1 MVKKYKKS
9 PLQNDLSRIIEAKH
23 HDPFSVLGFDHQ
35 HQLIRVFLPHAQ
47 NAFLITDTGKETLLR
62 LPDTD
67 FFEWQGDVNN
77 LPAHYQLGWT
87 DQSGYEH
94 QYHDPYTF
102 APQIS
107 DFDIHLF
114 TEGKLLQ
121 CYNVLGSNIKEVD
134 GVKGVL
140 FATWAPNAE
149 RVSVIGDFNQW
160 DGRCHPM
167 RVRGSS
173 GIWELFIPDLD
184 AGSLYKYE
192 ILNRHTGELLEKI
205 DPYCRHFEQRPATA
219 SMTVASNGHQW
230 QDAGWLATRQ
240 ENQWLHHPMSVY
252 ELHLGSWQRD
262 DQDNFLNYREIA
274 HRLVDYIKPLGF
286 THIELLPI
294 TEHPLDASWGYQ
306 ATGYFAP
313 TSRFGDIND
322 FKYFVDYCHQHHIGV
337 LVDWVP
343 AHFPKDAH
351 GLARYDGSA
360 LYEHEDPRLGEH
372 QDWGTLIYN
381 YGRNEVKNFLF
392 ASALFW
398 LDEFHIDGL
407 RVDAVASMLYLDYS
421 REDGQ
426 WLPNKYGGNEN
437 LEAIDF
443 IKELNH
449 LTHVEY
455 PGTLVIAE
463 ESTSWPQVTRPGWLG
478 GLGFTMKWNMG
489 WMHDILS
496 YMQKDPIH
504 RHYHHDQLT
513 FGLLYCFSE
522 NFLLPFSHDE
532 VVHGKGSMLGK
543 MSGDDWQQFAN
554 LRLLYTFMF
563 TYPGKK
569 LLFMGSEFA
578 QRAEW
583 NFDQPLQWQ
592 ELESPYHKGVQ
603 ELVAQLNRLYTEIPA
618 LHYYD
623 FDAQGFDWVDC
634 HDSAQSV
641 LVYQRNGPDDSV
653 IVVLNFTPMV
663 RENYR
668 IGVPYGGHYE
678 ELLNSDSQYYHGSN
692 TGNSSPI
699 ISEEVPWMNRDH
711 SINISLPPLAGLII
725 RRKND

>member
-1 MVKKYKKS
+1 MLKQYNQS
-9 PLQNDLSRIIEAKH
+9 PLQNDLQRIIDGKH
-23 HDPFSVLGFDHQ
+23 HDPFNVLGYDHE
-35 HQLIRVFLPHAQ
+35 HQLIRVFLPHAETVEI
-47 NAFLITDTGKETLLR
+47 ITADNKAQAMER
-62 LPDTD
+62 IPETD
-67 FFEWQGDVNN
+67 FFEWHGKFEKLDQ
-77 LPAHYQLGWT
+77 HYQLNWT
-87 DQSGYEH
+87 DSNGITH
-94 QYHDPYTF
+94 QFHDPYTF
-102 APQIS
+102 APLIS

-121 CYNVLGSNIKEVD
+121 CYNMLGAHETEVD
-134 GVKGVL
+134 GIAGIR

-149 RVSVIGDFNQW
+149 RVSVIGDFNRW
-160 DGRCHPM
+160 DGRSHPM

-173 GIWELFIPDLD
+173 GIWELFIPGLS
-184 AGSLYKYE
+184 AGVLYKYE
-192 ILNRHTGELLEKI
+192 ILNRHTGALLEKI
-205 DPYCRHFEQRPATA
+205 DPYSRQFELRPATA
-219 SMTVASNGHQW
+219 SMTVSKATYQW
-230 QDAGWLATRQ
+230 QDSQWIKARQ
-240 ENQWLHHPMSVY
+240 EHQWLHSPMSVY
-252 ELHLGSWQRD
+252 ELHMGSWQRD
-262 DQDNFLNYREIA
+262 NKGQFLNYRDLA

-286 THIELLPI
+286 THIELLPV
-294 TEHPLDASWGYQ
+294 TEHPLDGSWGYQ

-313 TSRFGDIND
+313 TSRFGSIDD
-322 FKYFVDYCHQHHIGV
+322 FKYFVDYCHQHEIGI
-337 LVDWVP
+337 LIDWVP

-351 GLARYDGSA
+351 GLARFDGSA

-381 YGRNEVKNFLF
+381 FGRNEVKNFLF

-426 WLPNKYGGNEN
+426 WLPNRYGGNEN

-443 IKELNH
+443 IRELNH

-455 PGTLVIAE
+455 PGSLVIAE

-504 RHYHHDQLT
+504 RHFHHDQLT
-513 FGLLYCFSE
+513 FGLLYCFTE

-543 MSGDDWQQFAN
+543 MAGDDWQQFAN

-569 LLFMGSEFA
+569 LLFMGCEFA

-583 NFDQPLQWQ
+583 NFDKALDWQ
-592 ELESPYHKGVQ
+592 ELASPFHNGVK
-603 ELVAQLNRLYTEIPA
+603 ELVAQLNQLYKQQPA

-623 FDAQGFDWVDC
+623 FDARGFDWVDC

-641 LVYQRNGPDDSV
+641 LIYQRNGPEDS
-653 IVVLNFTPMV
+653 IMIVLNFTPVV
-663 RENYR
+663 RQNYR
-668 IGVPYGGHYE
+668 IGVHFKGQYE
-678 ELLNSDSQYYHGSN
+678 ELLNSDSEYYQGSN
-692 TGNSSPI
+692 VGNGTPI
-699 ISEEVPWMNRDH
+699 LTEDVPWMGKEQ
-711 SINISLPPLAGLII
+711 SISITLPPLAGLIL
-725 RRKND
+725 KYKP